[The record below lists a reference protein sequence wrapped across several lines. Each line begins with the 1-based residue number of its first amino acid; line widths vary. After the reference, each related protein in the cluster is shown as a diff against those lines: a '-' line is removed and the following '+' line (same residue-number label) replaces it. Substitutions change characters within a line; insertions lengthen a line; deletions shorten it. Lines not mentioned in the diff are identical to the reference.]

1 MFFVVAYDIVIKWYA
16 LTLVT
21 VSHESCTYFDVSTH
35 LVFDMSGVATLC
47 VNTRLLCPGVSV
59 RGCGVVLPRIDIGID
74 HSVERCPIIR

>member
-35 LVFDMSGVATLC
+35 LVFDMSGVATLR
-47 VNTRLLCPGVSV
+47 VNTLLLCPGVSV
-59 RGCGVVLPRIDIGID
+59 RGCSVVLPRIDIGID
-74 HSVERCPIIR
+74 NSVERCPIIR

>member
-21 VSHESCTYFDVSTH
+21 ISHESCTYFDISTH

-47 VNTRLLCPGVSV
+47 VNTRLLYPGVSV
-59 RGCGVVLPRIDIGID
+59 RGCSVLPRIDIGID
-74 HSVERCPIIR
+74 NSVKRCPIIH